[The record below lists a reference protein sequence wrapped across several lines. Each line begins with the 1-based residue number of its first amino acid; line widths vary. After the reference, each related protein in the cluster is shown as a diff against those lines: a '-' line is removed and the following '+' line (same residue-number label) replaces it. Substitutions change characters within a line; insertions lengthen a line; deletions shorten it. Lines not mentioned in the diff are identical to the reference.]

1 MYKVPDSLQ
10 FSTIEY
16 DVNKD
21 ILNHTEHD
29 VSLLRVFF
37 SQDAGRADIRCLSS
51 ATEREKYHVESVK
64 NSVRTSSD
72 VGFFIIQNAT
82 LHGSGYIYK
91 DGRLLDNPGVMAPYV
106 LGLARAGHRPD
117 IATTVGLRKRYI
129 SEPAI
134 IAVAEAPLIYGH
146 WLVDYF
152 PRLWL
157 CKKYIRD
164 FSQRFKVLLPI
175 ITPQWAIEIL
185 QRYLGIDNQNIIL
198 YDSFTEELHLEQ
210 VVIPTFLHKAHDFHP
225 LMNEFSESCAAMS
238 ESCAAMAESAYAPDS
253 IPQKIYLSRRNLSN
267 THSRPRNLKNEDE
280 LIHTAEK
287 SGYSIVFPEEMP
299 WPAQIKLFRNATH
312 IIGEEG
318 SAMHNSLFSRIGSKT
333 ATIGLESN
341 VQASISALRKQPL
354 YVLEVDSSMDA
365 HGTKLNHLP
374 IERFK
379 QLLSEIE

>member
-10 FSTIEY
+10 FSTFEY

-21 ILNHTEHD
+21 ILNHTEHGA
-29 VSLLRVFF
+29 SLLRLFF

-72 VGFFIIQNAT
+72 VGFFIIRNAT
-82 LHGSGYIYK
+82 LHGSGYIYR
-91 DGRLLDNPGVMAPYV
+91 DGHLLDNPGVMAPYV
-106 LGLARAGHRPD
+106 LGLAHAGHRPD
-117 IATTVGLRKRYI
+117 IATTLGLRKRYI

-164 FSQRFKVLLPI
+164 FSQRFKVLLPV

-185 QRYLGIDNQNIIL
+185 QRYLGIDKENIIL
-198 YDSFTEELHLEQ
+198 YDSFAEELYLEQ
-210 VVIPTFLHKAHDFHP
+210 AVIPTFLHKAHDFHP
-225 LMNEFSESCAAMS
+225 IMNEFSESCY
-238 ESCAAMAESAYAPDS
+238 AMAEAEHAPDS
-253 IPQKIYLSRRNLSN
+253 IHQKMYLSRRNLGN

-280 LIHTAEK
+280 LIHAAEK
-287 SGYSIVFPEEMP
+287 NGYSIVFPEEMP

-354 YVLEVDSSMDA
+354 YVLEVDSSVDE
-365 HGTKLNHLP
+365 HGTKLNHLS

-379 QLLSEIE
+379 KLLSEIG